1 VRGDRSIDTVYG
13 IRRDTNGTFMIGDSP
28 LTVDENGYVSVLGV
42 LYEGTVGLWELLTK
56 MNVDQSL
63 VKPYDMRSYKRILE
77 STNGHLSDNDAS
89 GHIKTLRGPK
99 YRDVISKLFPTE
111 SRRRRRRSRQRWTTF
126 R

>member
-1 VRGDRSIDTVYG
+1 
-13 IRRDTNGTFMIGDSP
+13 MIGDSP